1 MSNRPLKVKASV
13 FAKKHAEIWKIILW
27 SLTGVGASTIEVIIH
42 MLMLNYLFGSL
53 REVVITNAV
62 LSFLGIQ
69 YKGYMFAYFFSA
81 IIGYSIAFIVNR
93 KVTFKADNNPTVSYI
108 INFAFTVFNI
118 FVITWMGSVLSNFS
132 VEYAWGNIGDLIIK
146 VVVMT
151 IPSVWTYP
159 MNRFVIHRQTK
170 KPAGE
175 TAETP
180 KTPTA

>member
-1 MSNRPLKVKASV
+1 MSNRSLKEKASG
-13 FAKKHAEIWKIILW
+13 FANKHTEIWKIIKW
-27 SLTGVGASTIEVIIH
+27 SITGIGASAVEVACY
-42 MLMLNYLFGSL
+42 MLMLNFLFVST
-53 REVVITNAV
+53 REVVIENAA
-62 LSFLGIQ
+62 LNFIGIN
-69 YKGYMFAYFFSA
+69 YRGYMHSYFFSA
-81 IIGYSIAFIVNR
+81 VIGYSIAFIINR

-132 VEYAWGNIGDLIIK
+132 VEYGWGNIGDLIIK

-159 MNRFVIHRQTK
+159 MNRFVIHRQKK